1 MKRSVL
7 LIFLILFG
15 LSCSSQDI
23 IYLKNKSTQKAK
35 ILEVNID
42 KLRYKK
48 SEIPNGPT
56 YEVPKSDI
64 IKIRYANGYVDY
76 FVPVTDT
83 VVNQNNLV
91 QKQYNMNDSSNI
103 YILYHY
109 GNDESQRFPVYFGG
123 AYVCTLKN
131 HSRLHY
137 DIHSTGKLVVE
148 RKGQNAYKD
157 GPRTELYIKPGQ
169 SYGVSIKVP
178 DPQMLDPTKRF
189 ILEVFTDSIET
200 DTFIKNMFYGFE
212 PYPENDFKMTES
224 NENLPAGK

>member
-1 MKRSVL
+1 MKKNTL
-7 LIFLILFG
+7 LIFLILLG
-15 LSCSSQDI
+15 LGCSSQDI
-23 IYLKNKSTQKAK
+23 IYLKDKTTQKAK

-42 KLRYKK
+42 KVRYKK

-64 IKIRYANGYVDY
+64 IKIRYANGFVDY

-83 VVNQNNLV
+83 IVNQNTFA
-91 QKQYNMNDSSNI
+91 QKQFNTNDSSNI

-109 GNDESQRFPVYFGG
+109 GNDESQRFPIYFDGK
-123 AYVCTLKN
+123 YVCTLKN

-137 DIHSTGKLVVE
+137 VIHSTGKLVIE
-148 RKGQNAYKD
+148 RRGQNAYKN
-157 GPRTELYIKPGQ
+157 GPRTEIFIKPGQ

-189 ILEVFTDSIET
+189 ILEVFTDSNET
-200 DTFIKNMFYGFE
+200 AYFIKKMFYGFE
-212 PYPENDFKMTES
+212 PYKENDFKLTEK
-224 NENLPAGK
+224 NE